1 MTNQHGYDDADKHE
15 DFSDTPIIPGPDN
28 PDPDG
33 LFIAEVQGRNK
44 RLRQLIQFTHSST
57 KAAAI
62 MLLAAIV
69 ALVVANTPAHGP
81 FLEFWHTQV
90 SIGIGAFHGEMSF
103 AHIIND
109 IFMAVFFLLVGLEIK
124 YEMTAGE
131 LTNIRQAILPILG
144 ALGRCA
150 RAHRHLPGVQR
161 DAS

>member
-69 ALVVANTPAHGP
+69 ALVVANTPARFSSPRPSSRSWWPRRSPASSASCYCSCRPRPTRGA
-81 FLEFWHTQV
+81 V
-90 SIGIGAFHGEMSF
+90 SATLRSCP
-103 AHIIND
+103 
-109 IFMAVFFLLVGLEIK
+109 
-124 YEMTAGE
+124 MTA
-131 LTNIRQAILPILG
+131 T
-144 ALGRCA
+144 
-150 RAHRHLPGVQR
+150 
-161 DAS
+161 